1 MAAKS
6 FITLAQEYAFC
17 ENVKNASNSTSNK
30 AWEEN
35 QDRFGIFFLFKTIMY
50 VD

>member
-17 ENVKNASNSTSNK
+17 ENVKMLVIQQATK
-30 AWEEN
+30 LKT
-35 QDRFGIFFLFKTIMY
+35 QVRFGFFSF
-50 VD
+50 